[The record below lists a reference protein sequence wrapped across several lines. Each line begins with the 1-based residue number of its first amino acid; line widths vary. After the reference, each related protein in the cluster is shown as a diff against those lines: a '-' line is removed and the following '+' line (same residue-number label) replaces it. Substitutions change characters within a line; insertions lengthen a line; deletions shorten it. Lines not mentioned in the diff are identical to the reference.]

1 MTYPPTRN
9 SGPNPP
15 VNQTLPYG
23 PPPPIE
29 KHCFNKKNSANK
41 RYEMNLSTL
50 KITPSLSYLKR
61 KPRYTHLDKPQTKR
75 IQRPPPMLT
84 IVTNQPSCCAK
95 ECTIDTSDIPP
106 LYTPASPFWLLSK
119 LQHAYCCVTSK
130 YSALISKLTDES
142 P

>member
-29 KHCFNKKNSANK
+29 KHRLNKKSANK
-41 RYEMNLSTL
+41 QYKNGSVNA
-50 KITPSLSYLKR
+50 KIIPSLSYLKR
-61 KPRYTHLDKPQTKR
+61 KPRYRHSNLDKPLTKR
-75 IQRPPPMLT
+75 NKRPPPILP

-95 ECTIDTSDIPP
+95 ECTIDTSNIPP

-119 LQHAYCCVTSK
+119 LVRLLLCHIQIFS
-130 YSALISKLTDES
+130 LDQ
-142 P
+142 

>member
-29 KHCFNKKNSANK
+29 KHRLNKKFCQQAIQTG
-41 RYEMNLSTL
+41 LSTL
-50 KITPSLSYLKR
+50 KITPNLSYLKR
-61 KPRYTHLDKPQTKR
+61 ELRYGLNNKPLTKQT
-75 IQRPPPMLT
+75 QRPQPVLT
-84 IVTNQPSCCAK
+84 VVTNQPLCCAK
-95 ECTIDTSDIPP
+95 ECTIDTSDIST
-106 LYTPASPFWLLSK
+106 LFTPASPFWLLSK
-119 LQHAYCCVTSK
+119 LQHAYCCATSK
-130 YSALISKLTDES
+130 YSALISQLTDES